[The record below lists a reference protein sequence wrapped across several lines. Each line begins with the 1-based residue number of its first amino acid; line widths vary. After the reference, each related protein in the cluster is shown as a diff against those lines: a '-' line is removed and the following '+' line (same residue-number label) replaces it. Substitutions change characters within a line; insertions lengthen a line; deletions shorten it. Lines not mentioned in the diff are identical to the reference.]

1 MATISK
7 NKNDQSPAYIQTV
20 QEIMGLYKSLPIRP
34 AVEEVEAALSVMK
47 SVSTEEQLRLE
58 EISNRVAPQDV
69 PTELFSVLQQVQKA
83 RVAFQSHEQRKE
95 ATHLI
100 ELDKIYQT
108 FDELIQRASSFVS
121 GGREDQIESNLE
133 APIGK
138 IESEVVIEK
147 RERGEAKDIP
157 NSTVLVNMKS
167 TRWLKIAYG
176 AYAGEESAE
185 KLSLMKVA
193 ALIENTAKTGAG
205 FLDLHGKLMGTIEWL
220 PLSLGKLSNI
230 FELNLSDNSIMAIPC
245 TIGSLRELRK
255 LDVHAN
261 QLINLPASFG
271 ELHNLT
277 DLDLHAN
284 RLKSLPASFGNL
296 TNLINLDLGSNQ
308 FAKLPDIIGSLAS
321 LMRLNVET
329 NELEEIPYTIGSCT
343 SLVELRLDFNRL
355 KGLPE
360 AVGKLECLEILTL
373 HYNRIKKLPTTMSS
387 LVRLKELDIS
397 FNEVESIPESLCFAV
412 SLVKLNVGNNFA
424 DLTTLPRSIGNLE
437 NLEELD
443 ISDDQIRTLPDSFR
457 FLSKLKIFRADETPL
472 EVPPSQVTK
481 LGAQAVVEYMADFV
495 AKGYV
500 KAQQPKKKKKGFWSR
515 ICPLFWH

>member
-7 NKNDQSPAYIQTV
+7 NKKDESPAYTQTV
-20 QEIMGLYKSLPIRP
+20 QEIMKLYKSLAPRP
-34 AVEEVEAALSVMK
+34 AIEEAEAALSVMK
-47 SVSTEEQLRLE
+47 SVSTEEQIRLE

-69 PTELFSVLQQVQKA
+69 PTELLSVLQQVQKA
-83 RVAFQSHEQRKE
+83 KVAFQSHDKRKD

-100 ELDKIYQT
+100 QLDKIIKH
-108 FDELIQRASSFVS
+108 LMSSFRELLRS
-121 GGREDQIESNLE
+121 FLEDQIESNSE
-133 APIGK
+133 SPVGE
-138 IESEVVIEK
+138 IESKVVIEK
-147 RERGEAKDIP
+147 RERGEEKVESLKGLVRSF
-157 NSTVLVNMKS
+157 STKAIIFS
-167 TRWLKIAYG
+167 S
-176 AYAGEESAE
+176 GEESAE
-185 KLSLMKVA
+185 KLSLLKVA
-193 ALIENTAKTGAG
+193 ALIENTDKTGAG
-205 FLDLHGKLMGTIEWL
+205 FLDLHGKLMDTVEWL

-230 FELNLSDNSIMAIPC
+230 FELILSANNIMALPC

-261 QLINLPASFG
+261 QLINLPASFS

-308 FAKLPDIIGSLAS
+308 FAKLPYNIG
-321 LMRLNVET
+321 
-329 NELEEIPYTIGSCT
+329 I
-343 SLVELRLDFNRL
+343 ELRLDFNQL

-360 AVGKLECLEILTL
+360 AVGKLKCLKILTL
-373 HYNRIKKLPTTMSS
+373 HYNRIKKLPTTMGI
-387 LVRLKELDIS
+387 LGRLKELNIS

-412 SLVKLNVGNNFA
+412 SLVKLNVGKNCA
-424 DLTTLPRSIGNLE
+424 DLRTLPRSIGNLE

-472 EVPPSQVTK
+472 ELPPRQVTK
-481 LGAQAVVEYMADFV
+481 LGAQAVVDYMADFV
-495 AKGYV
+495 AKEYV
-500 KAQQPKKKKKGFWSR
+500 KAQQPKKKKGFWSR
-515 ICPLFWH
+515 VCPLFYH